1 MDSVKEIQ
9 EIIEMTNAI
18 IQRKIDP
25 FKIDVKSLIEKL
37 DSLFPKLRKIE
48 ELLLDVEALERIS
61 NVLGIQT
68 KELNYMSSKFYLS
81 SEDII
86 NKLKQMNIVELSN
99 MLSLTFH
106 PVLSTNFINEETLLN
121 AYEYWL
127 SIKKRIRV
135 EEEKSFSLLEIKK
148 EDLKL
153 REKKIAE
160 KLAELENYLEN
171 NTPIELNSLTD
182 KMERN
187 SKVEFLYLL
196 SYLISSGKFSIE
208 DKGEE
213 MIIRKGK
220 AKESSS
226 LVFTIKP

>member
-1 MDSVKEIQ
+1 MDYIEEIQ

-37 DSLFPKLRKIE
+37 DSLFPKLKKLE
-48 ELLLDVEALERIS
+48 ELMLDAEALEHIS

-68 KELNYMSSKFYLS
+68 QELNYMAGKFYLS

-86 NKLKQMNIVELSN
+86 KKLKQMNIVELSN

-106 PVLSTNFINEETLLN
+106 PILFTSFLNEEALFN

-127 SIKKRIRV
+127 SIKKRIRI
-135 EEEKSFSLLEIKK
+135 EEESFALLKFKK

-153 REKKIAE
+153 RERNIAE
-160 KLAELENYLEN
+160 KLAKMEDYLEN
-171 NTPIELNSLTD
+171 NTPIELNSMID
-182 KMERN
+182 KMDRD

-208 DKGEE
+208 EKGEKM
-213 MIIRKGK
+213 MIIKGK

-226 LVFTIKP
+226 LIFTIKP